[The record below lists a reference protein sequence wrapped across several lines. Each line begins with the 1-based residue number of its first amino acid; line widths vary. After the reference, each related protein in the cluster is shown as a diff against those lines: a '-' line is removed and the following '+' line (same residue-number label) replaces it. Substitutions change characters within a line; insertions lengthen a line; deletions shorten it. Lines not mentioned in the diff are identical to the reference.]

1 MRQSLKDYPPDMA
14 WAIVQARDQSYAV
27 ATQDL
32 REMVIMPEVAAVP
45 NTGEYVRGVINL
57 RGRVL
62 PLIDLRKRLGLTSAV
77 EETNALCTTLE
88 QREQDHHNW
97 LNELEAS
104 VRENREF
111 HLATDPHKC
120 AFGKWYDGYH
130 AENQLVAM
138 HLKKFDLPHKQIHGI
153 AAEVQKLTAQGLHD
167 RAQELLDS
175 ARSGALARLTQL
187 FAELCSLIR
196 ENSREIALVVEGGG
210 RQFGISVD
218 SALSVERLAAG
229 SVEEFQAGVGVQ
241 QDAVVHRF
249 GKRAKGGEVILILET
264 ALLMNGSELGD
275 LSLEPTANP
284 S

>member
-1 MRQSLKDYPPDMA
+1 MHRSLKNYPQDMA
-14 WAIVQARDQSYAV
+14 WAIVQAKNQSYAV

-62 PLIDLRKRLGLTSAV
+62 PLIDLRKRIGLTSSV
-77 EETNALCTTLE
+77 EEMDALCAMLA

-97 LNELEAS
+97 LNEPEAS
-104 VRENREF
+104 VKENREF

-120 AFGKWYDGYH
+120 AFGKWYDSYH
-130 AENQLVAM
+130 ADSQLVAM
-138 HLKKFDLPHKQIHGI
+138 HLKKFDLPHKQIHSI
-153 AAEVQKLTAQGLHD
+153 AGEVQRLTAQGHHD
-167 RAQELLDS
+167 RAQELFDS

-187 FAELCSLIR
+187 FCELCSLIR
-196 ENSREIALVVEGGG
+196 ENSREIALVVEGGD
-210 RQFGISVD
+210 RNFAVSVD

-229 SVEEFQAGVGVQ
+229 SVEELQEGVGVQ

-264 ALLMNGSELGD
+264 DLLMNGSELGD
-275 LSLEPTANP
+275 LSLESLPAQ